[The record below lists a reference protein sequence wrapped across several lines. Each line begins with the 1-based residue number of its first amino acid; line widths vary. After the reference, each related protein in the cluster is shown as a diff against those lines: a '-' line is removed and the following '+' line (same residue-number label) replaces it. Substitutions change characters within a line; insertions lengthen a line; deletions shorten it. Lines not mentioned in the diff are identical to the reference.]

1 MLAFRTVRH
10 VASLPPRDGTRTWAA
25 EGCDAIMKST
35 PLARGPQLDCEQKQA
50 ALDLIMEAWIEARQ
64 YGVDGDCMAQICLFT
79 AFSELV
85 STYGEDAA
93 ARYAE
98 GLPKRIANG
107 EFSVHLAWQ

>member
-1 MLAFRTVRH
+1 MLVCSPQRGAAVGPRGYNIIMKPVP
-10 VASLPPRDGTRTWAA
+10 VARGSLPDH
-25 EGCDAIMKST
+25 
-35 PLARGPQLDCEQKQA
+35 EQKQA
-50 ALDLIMEAWIEARQ
+50 ALDFLQEAWVEARLC
-64 YGVDGDCMAQICLFT
+64 GVDGDCMAQVCLFT

-107 EFSVHLAWQ
+107 EFSVELAWQ

>member
-1 MLAFRTVRH
+1 MRQLALLVCRPRRGAAVGRRGYNIIMKPAP
-10 VASLPPRDGTRTWAA
+10 VARDSLPDH
-25 EGCDAIMKST
+25 
-35 PLARGPQLDCEQKQA
+35 EQKQA
-50 ALDLIMEAWIEARQ
+50 ALDLLQEAWVEARH
-64 YGVDGDCMAQICLFT
+64 YGVDGDCMAQVCLFT

-107 EFSVHLAWQ
+107 EFSVELAWQ

>member
-1 MLAFRTVRH
+1 MT
-10 VASLPPRDGTRTWAA
+10 
-25 EGCDAIMKST
+25 ST
-35 PLARGPQLDCEQKQA
+35 PLARGSQPDREQKQA
-50 ALDLIMEAWIEARQ
+50 ALDLILEAWIEARQ

-98 GLPKRIANG
+98 GLPTRIANG
-107 EFSVHLAWQ
+107 EFSVALAWQ